1 MIVTLTANP
10 SLDRTVEI
18 PGELGRGTVIRA
30 VRSAADPGGKGVN
43 IARALSVS
51 GVESVAVLP
60 GDDGDPVLTALT
72 EANVRYSNLATGTP
86 IRTNVTVA
94 EPDGTT
100 TKINAPGEPFH
111 AESQQELT
119 RLLIGEAKT
128 ASWLVLAGS
137 LPPGVPSDYYAV
149 ISRAVRE
156 SLGGQAP
163 RMAVDTSGAALR
175 DTLVGR
181 DGLPNLIKPNSEELA
196 ELVGRPGQ
204 WQEMEQSP
212 QLTADTA
219 LELVERGVEAVLA
232 TLGAHGAVLVTAQ
245 GAWHAVHAPIRARST
260 VGAGDCSL
268 AGYLL
273 AHQAGRSPQECLAQ
287 AVAHGSAAASLPGTQ
302 VPTLDQTT
310 PEAVTITQLPADSTR

>member
-18 PGELGRGTVIRA
+18 PAPLARGTVIRA
-30 VRSAADPGGKGVN
+30 SRSVADPGGKGVN

-51 GVESVAVLP
+51 GVRTVAVLP
-60 GDDGDPVLTALT
+60 GDDGDPVLEALT
-72 EANVRYSNLATGTP
+72 AAQVRYSNLATGAP

-100 TKINAPGEPFH
+100 TKINAPGEPVDDL
-111 AESQQELT
+111 AQRELT
-119 RLLIGEAKT
+119 RLLIREAQGS
-128 ASWLVLAGS
+128 SWLVMAGS

-149 ISRAVRE
+149 VSRAVRE
-156 SLGGQAP
+156 SLGDQAP
-163 RMAVDTSGAALR
+163 RIAVDTSGAALR
-175 DTLVGR
+175 DTLNGQ

-196 ELVGRPGQ
+196 ELVGRPGE
-204 WQEMEQSP
+204 WEQLEAHP
-212 QLTADTA
+212 QATADTA
-219 LELVERGVEAVLA
+219 RELVDRGVEAVLA
-232 TLGAHGAVLVTAQ
+232 TLGAKGAVLVTAD
-245 GAWHAVHAPIRARST
+245 GAWQAQHAPIRARST

-273 AHQAGRSPQECLAQ
+273 AHESGRTPRECLVQ

-302 VPTLDQTT
+302 VPTLEETT
-310 PEAVTITQLPADSTR
+310 PEAVTVTELSS